1 MKIAGIQAAPV
12 FLNRQATLEKM
23 LDAIAEAARNGA
35 SLCAFPE
42 VYLCGYPAWVGLTG
56 GARFNDDRQKE
67 AYAMLLDQAVSLDG
81 REIAALERAASQY
94 GIFVY
99 AGVSERHHGTVYCT
113 LIAIDPH
120 RGLVN
125 AHRKL
130 KPTHEERLAWGDGD
144 GHGLRVLSYNG
155 WRVGGLNCWEN
166 WMPLARAAMYA
177 QGEQLHVSVWPGHH
191 KLVAD
196 NSPFVARE
204 GRVYVLAVCGVLR
217 AQDIP
222 DAFPL
227 KRAMIEQKTIFYH
240 GGTSIY
246 APDGQCVAGPLLDQE
261 GIVYAEIDL
270 TRIHCE
276 RQNFDPAGHYAR
288 PDVFTLHVSRLRYT
302 NASFDDESFL

>member
-1 MKIAGIQAAPV
+1 MTVMKIAGIQAAPV
-12 FLNRQATLEKM
+12 FLNRQATLDKM

-42 VYLCGYPAWVGLTG
+42 VYLCGYPAWLSLTG

-81 REIAALERAASQY
+81 PEIRALERAAREHD
-94 GIFVY
+94 IFVY
-99 AGVSERHHGTVYCT
+99 AGVSERHNGTVYCT
-113 LIAIDPH
+113 LAAIDPH
-120 RGLVN
+120 KGLIN

-130 KPTHEERLAWGDGD
+130 KPTYEERLVWGDGD
-144 GHGLRVLSYNG
+144 GHGLRVLNYNG

-177 QGEQLHVSVWPGHH
+177 QGEELHVSVWPGSH
-191 KLVAD
+191 KLVEENA
-196 NSPFVARE
+196 PFVARE
-204 GRVYVLAVCGVLR
+204 GRVYVLGVCGVLR

-227 KRAMIEQKTIFYH
+227 KREMLQQEAIFYN

-246 APDGQCVAGPLLDQE
+246 GPDGQCAAGPLVDEE

-270 TRIHCE
+270 RQVRRE

-288 PDVFTLHVSRLRYT
+288 PDVLTLHVNRFRHT
-302 NASFDDESFL
+302 NASFDE